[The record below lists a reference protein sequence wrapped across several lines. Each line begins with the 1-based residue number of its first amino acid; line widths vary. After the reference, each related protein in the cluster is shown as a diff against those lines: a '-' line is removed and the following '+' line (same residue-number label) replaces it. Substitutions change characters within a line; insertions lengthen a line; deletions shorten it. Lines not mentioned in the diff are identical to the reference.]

1 MSAFTTQTGLLVT
14 CEDPTCS
21 CNDGPTYSKP
31 ATRGGLLAQDEE
43 RWFNH
48 VCNAVEEYL
57 HILDQRQLAGKAAW
71 DSFDERVHEAKRAVI
86 DQFYAMGWDRA

>member
-1 MSAFTTQTGLLVT
+1 
-14 CEDPTCS
+14 
-21 CNDGPTYSKP
+21 
-31 ATRGGLLAQDEE
+31 
-43 RWFNH
+43 

-57 HILDQRQLAGKAAW
+57 HILDQRQLAGRAAW